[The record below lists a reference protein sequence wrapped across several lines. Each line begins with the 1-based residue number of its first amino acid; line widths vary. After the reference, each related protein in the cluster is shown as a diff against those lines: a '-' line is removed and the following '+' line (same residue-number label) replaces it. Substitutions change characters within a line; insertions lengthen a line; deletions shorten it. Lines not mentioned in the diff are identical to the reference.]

1 MQEYINAQFD
11 ELTCG
16 VAELKQQ
23 TPGLKKSQMY
33 VPMPSDGDIKS
44 YFAATA
50 EVRRNPNIWRRNLW
64 GVIK

>member
-23 TPGLKKSQMY
+23 TPMIEKSQMY
-33 VPMPSDGDIKS
+33 APTRSGRDIKS

-50 EVRRNPNIWRRNLW
+50 EAQHNPNIWQRNLW
-64 GVIK
+64 AAIK